1 MNEFGPQVRMPK
13 EAGSSEGREL
23 YPLDTNLL
31 KTPVAGGAVQG
42 KNSHDVTPCWRSSE
56 HGAAT
61 YAHAHACASP
71 VVGIGVQ
78 LHFNFQ
84 FFLIASQWQGHTGS
98 YQTVAEYIYIYMQ
111 GV

>member
-1 MNEFGPQVRMPK
+1 MSLHV
-13 EAGSSEGREL
+13 
-23 YPLDTNLL
+23 
-31 KTPVAGGAVQG
+31 GAV
-42 KNSHDVTPCWRSSE
+42 PFRSTE
-56 HGAAT
+56 WPHMLVPT
-61 YAHAHACASP
+61 LASP

-98 YQTVAEYIYIYMQ
+98 YQTVAEYLQ

>member
-1 MNEFGPQVRMPK
+1 MLVPT
-13 EAGSSEGREL
+13 L
-23 YPLDTNLL
+23 
-31 KTPVAGGAVQG
+31 
-42 KNSHDVTPCWRSSE
+42 
-56 HGAAT
+56 
-61 YAHAHACASP
+61 ASP

-98 YQTVAEYIYIYMQ
+98 YQTVAEYLQ